1 MGGKKRKNKK
11 SSKSKSGYNKL
22 QGQIT
27 NLLDNNISKGYST
40 RQVIKQLKIRDTASK
55 HLVSAILF
63 QLKDDKKVQQLRNGS
78 FKSLREPEYVTGKV
92 DFVNPRFGYV
102 LSDELPEDVWISL
115 DHMHYALDGDKVKVM
130 VFPQHRKG
138 RRPEGRVVE
147 ILERGRTEFV
157 GRVEMNPNYAFVVP
171 DNRKMHTDIFVKIN
185 DLKNARDN
193 DKVIVEI
200 SEWPTTDRNPRGI
213 VTDVLG
219 QAGEHEAEI
228 HSIVAEFGLPLR
240 FPDKILEV
248 AEKINGSIPKSEIEK
263 RRDFRNITTITIDPE
278 DAKDFDDALSLE
290 LLPNGNYEVGV
301 HIADVSHYL
310 KEDSQLDKEAYKR
323 ATSVYLV
330 DRTIPMLPE
339 RLSNNLCSLNP
350 NEDKLTF
357 SAVFELDNNAH
368 IRNEWFGRTII
379 HSDKRFSYEDAQE
392 VIENVKGPFTKE
404 LTILNELALK
414 LRVERFMRGSINFE
428 TTEVKFKLDD
438 SGKPL
443 GVIPKERKDAHK
455 MIEDFMLLANKK
467 VAEFINK
474 KGKGR
479 KHTFVYRI
487 HDFPDPERI
496 NAFSVFAKKFGH
508 KMSTEQD
515 SLATS
520 LNTLIEDIE
529 GTPEQNV
536 LQRLAIRS
544 MAKAKYTT
552 ERSGHFGL
560 AFAHYTHF
568 TSPIRRYPDVMVHRL
583 LDYYLKGGES
593 VSPVKYEEKCKHSS
607 EMEVKASDAERA
619 SIKYKQVEYIESVK
633 DREFA
638 GIVSGVTEYGVFVE
652 MVENKCEGMVRVSTM
667 SDDYYEFDEDNY
679 RIIGKRN
686 KKTITLGDDVIVK
699 VTGTDIDRRTIDLA
713 FLDLKE

>member
-515 SLATS
+515 SLARS

>member
-11 SSKSKSGYNKL
+11 SSKSKLGYNKL

-115 DHMHYALDGDKVKVM
+115 EHMHYALDGDKVKVM

-147 ILERGRTEFV
+147 ILERGRTEYV
-157 GRVEMNPNYAFVVP
+157 GRIEMNPSYAFVVP

-185 DLKNARDN
+185 DLKNAKDN

-240 FPDKILEV
+240 FPDKILEI
-248 AEKINGSIPKSEIEK
+248 AEKIESSIPKSEIEK
-263 RRDFRNITTITIDPE
+263 RRDFRKITTLTIDPE
-278 DAKDFDDALSLE
+278 DAKDFDDALSIE
-290 LLPNGNYEVGV
+290 ILPNGNYEVGV

-428 TTEVKFKLDD
+428 TTEVKFKLDE

-443 GVIPKERKDAHK
+443 GVIPKDRKDAHK

-487 HDFPDPERI
+487 HDFPDPDKI

-633 DREFA
+633 GREFE
-638 GIVSGVTEYGVFVE
+638 GIVSGVTEYGIFVE

-667 SDDYYEFDEDNY
+667 TDDYYEFDEDNY
-679 RIIGKRN
+679 RIVGKRN

-713 FLDLKE
+713 FLDPKE